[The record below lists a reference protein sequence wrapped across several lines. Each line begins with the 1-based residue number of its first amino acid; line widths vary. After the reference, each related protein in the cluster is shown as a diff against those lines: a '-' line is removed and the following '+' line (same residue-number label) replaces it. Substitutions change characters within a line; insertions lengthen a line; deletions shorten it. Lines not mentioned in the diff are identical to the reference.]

1 MLKEERVQ
9 EALLRCEE
17 TPKCQEDVEGL
28 WSLEGEQGCV
38 HTG

>member
-17 TPKCQEDVEGL
+17 AAKCQEHIESL
-28 WSLEGEQGCV
+28 WSLEGEER
-38 HTG
+38 